1 MNITTNLRMHA
12 VLFCLGL
19 ILIIGGL
26 ITRTAGALVI
36 GLIIAA
42 VNIQQWQRLHIRR
55 LPADER

>member
-19 ILIIGGL
+19 ILIICGI
-26 ITRTAGALVI
+26 ITRTAGAPVI

-42 VNIQQWQRLHIRR
+42 VNIRQWQRLHIKQSM
-55 LPADER
+55 ADNS